1 MQIHTQQMISNRFSV
16 QIKSVQCTSLVHFE
30 YIQLW
35 KLLIIFAKQKNV
47 LLRHSTACINTV
59 REN

>member
-16 QIKSVQCTSLVHFE
+16 QIKFVQCTSLVHFE

-35 KLLIIFAKQKNV
+35 KLLIIFVKQKNV
-47 LLRHSTACINTV
+47 LLRHSTPCINTV
-59 REN
+59 RAN